1 MSSLPIQSA
10 PVIRSRASRGQAA
23 STAGDVAPSITVG
36 IGPAQIQIG
45 PFAPD
50 DAVTPSLIVL
60 GIPIGPFAPDEA
72 E

>member
-50 DAVTPSLIVL
+50 EVSPSFEPFPI
-60 GIPIGPFAPDEA
+60 GIPPFVWSDA